1 MNDHKPTKGFEP
13 FSSLYESD
21 EITIYSTSATI
32 EAIGQI
38 LSSARRPLRVTD
50 LVYTRYYENFMFN
63 GVHESRARVAIFCNI
78 THAYS
83 RLGPYFITVMANIVF
98 FKVFTV

>member
-1 MNDHKPTKGFEP
+1 MKGLEP

-38 LSSARRPLRVTD
+38 LYSARRPLRVTD

-63 GVHESRARVAIFCNI
+63 GVHESRAR
-78 THAYS
+78 
-83 RLGPYFITVMANIVF
+83 
-98 FKVFTV
+98 